1 MTNHESPL
9 PPELRVPV
17 SVKGIVIVDGKV
29 LLLKNERDEW
39 ELPGGKIELGESPE
53 DCVAREVQE
62 EVGWRVQVGPPTFA
76 WMYEVKPGRH
86 VFVLCFGCTTD
97 ATEPPVLSHEHREV
111 CLADLADVNALN
123 MPEGYKIAIAR
134 WATAEAVNH

>member
-1 MTNHESPL
+1 MTNHESPF
-9 PPELRVPV
+9 PPALRVPV
-17 SVKGIVIVDGKV
+17 SVKGIVIVDGRV

-53 DCVAREVQE
+53 ECVAREVEE
-62 EVGWRVQVGPPTFA
+62 EVGWRVEVDLPTYA
-76 WMYEVKPGRH
+76 WMYEVKPAHH

-97 ATEPPVLSHEHREV
+97 ATEPPVVSDEHREV
-111 CLADLADVNALN
+111 FLADLADVATLN

-134 WATAEAVNH
+134 WVGVEARQH